1 MVARLHHFH
10 AFRARPGHNRTVVLI
25 WLKAAAPGATYHQ
38 ERIVLGAL
46 LMSYAAVLTHVQA
59 DPEAAPRLAC
69 AAAIARRF
77 NAALIGVAAEMIPP
91 LAFDSGYYS
100 VEADWVTAMR
110 DLIETR
116 LKSART
122 TFEAASAGFG
132 DKAGFACGMQLPAP
146 AVAAASRA
154 ADLIV
159 AGGAPRKMHDPYAH
173 CAAAELAIT
182 SGRPVLV
189 APPTAPPLSA
199 KQVLLAWKDT
209 REARRALS
217 DGMPF
222 FEQAER
228 VVVASICPDHET
240 EQALH
245 QVDDVVRALRRRGV
259 TAEAKVAQE
268 QHPTGFHLLRQ
279 ASLEGADLIVCGAY
293 GHSRLGEWVFGGVTA
308 DLLAQDGVYLLLSH

>member
-1 MVARLHHFH
+1 M
-10 AFRARPGHNRTVVLI
+10 T
-25 WLKAAAPGATYHQ
+25 
-38 ERIVLGAL
+38 
-46 LMSYAAVLTHVQA
+46 YAAVLTHVQA
-59 DPEAAPRLAC
+59 DPEAAPRLSC
-69 AAAIARRF
+69 AVEIARRF

-110 DLIETR
+110 DLIEAR
-116 LKSART
+116 LKTARG
-122 TFEAASAGFG
+122 TFEAAAGEFG
-132 DKAGFACGMQLPAP
+132 DNCGFACGMQLPAP

-159 AGGAPRKMHDPYAH
+159 AGGAPRKLHDPYI
-173 CAAAELAIT
+173 CCDAAELAIT

-189 APPTAPPLSA
+189 APPRAPPLLA
-199 KQVLLAWKDT
+199 KQILLAWKDT

-217 DGMPF
+217 DAMPF

-228 VVVASICPDHET
+228 VVVAAVCPEADT
-240 EQALH
+240 AQALH
-245 QVDDVVRALRRRGV
+245 EVDDVVRALRRRGV

-268 QHPTGFHLLRQ
+268 KHPEGFHILRQ

-308 DLLAQDGVYLLLSH
+308 DLLAQDQAYLLLSH